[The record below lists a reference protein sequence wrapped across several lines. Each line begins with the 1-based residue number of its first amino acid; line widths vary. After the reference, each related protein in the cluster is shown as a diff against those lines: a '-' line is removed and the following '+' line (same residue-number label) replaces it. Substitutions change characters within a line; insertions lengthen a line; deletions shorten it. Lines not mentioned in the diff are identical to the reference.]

1 VRPVLII
8 NPRSDT
14 AFVDAVQAAVDGVD
28 GPGELQRRLRERHPR
43 AVVRPRD
50 LSSEPVTVWYVYRDG
65 HWVLD
70 RPR

>member
-28 GPGELQRRLRERHPR
+28 DPGELQRRLRERHAH